1 MAQTALRFGIVT
13 NMSAGVSYALPARG
27 GNVIISDVTGLQ
39 SSIDEVTWTNVNP
52 ADLNQ
57 GINGRFLK
65 TPTTNVK
72 ISITQL

>member
-13 NMSAGVSYALPARG
+13 SMQPNVSYAMPARG
-27 GNVIISDVTGLQ
+27 GNVIITDTTGLQ
-39 SSIDEVTWTNVNP
+39 ASIDEITWINVNP